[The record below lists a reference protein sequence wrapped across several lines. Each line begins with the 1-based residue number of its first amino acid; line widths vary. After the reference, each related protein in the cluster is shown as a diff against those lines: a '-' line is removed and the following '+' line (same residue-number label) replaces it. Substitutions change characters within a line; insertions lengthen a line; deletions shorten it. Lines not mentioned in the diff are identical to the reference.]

1 MSRTPF
7 GKLTLDSPRPYRC
20 GCGSDDG
27 RSFSPLA
34 ESLPELTSPE
44 LAYLETKFAALVS
57 YGLTVKLLEEVLPI
71 DQALS
76 PTAIR
81 HQVQQAA
88 QRLESQRG
96 PAQDASTV
104 DNDSQAENASAQ
116 AAVPLI
122 VGLDGA
128 YVHAQDQP
136 SRTEGWFEVIV
147 GKGLANGGQASKCF
161 AFVSRYDPEPEGRL
175 LELLKAQGLQSN
187 QPVTFLPDGG
197 ETVRELPRGL
207 LPQAECLLDWFHV
220 AMRLTGMS
228 RMAQGVRAEAYS
240 DLNVD
245 LQDRL

>member
-1 MSRTPF
+1 VFRTPF
-7 GKLTLDSPRPYRC
+7 GTLQLDSPRLYRC
-20 GCGSDDG
+20 ASESNGG

-34 ESLPELTSPE
+34 EGLPERTSPE

-76 PTAIR
+76 PRAIR

-88 QRLESQRG
+88 QRLESQRD
-96 PAQDASTV
+96 PAQGVSTV
-104 DNDSQAENASAQ
+104 DNDSRAENGSTQ

-128 YVHAQDQP
+128 YVHSQDQP

-147 GKGLANGGQASKCF
+147 GKRLAMEDQASECF
-161 AFVSRYDPEPEGRL
+161 GFVSRYDPAPERRVLGL
-175 LELLKAQGLQSN
+175 LESLGLQPN
-187 QPVTFLPDGG
+187 QPVTFLSDGG

-207 LPQAECLLDWFHV
+207 IP
-220 AMRLTGMS
+220 
-228 RMAQGVRAEAYS
+228 
-240 DLNVD
+240 
-245 LQDRL
+245 